1 MADNRSI
8 GPSAETRHGFNKW
21 SLEMSEEKTVVL
33 TKEDIEAIK
42 KGAEE
47 QSEKEQA
54 EENEANKNSKQD

>member
-1 MADNRSI
+1 
-8 GPSAETRHGFNKW
+8 
-21 SLEMSEEKTVVL
+21 MSEEKTVVL

-42 KGAEE
+42 RGAEE